1 MMVARCHLGCLEI
14 IHKRPT
20 LRTLYRY
27 IPAVLRYACKR
38 YEVGI
43 TKGNTDGIWVPGR
56 WGYWGTPSL
65 SMIPGTLCNI
75 PELSYLSHLSYLTS
89 LTCHNIPSL
98 PYHIISF
105 HIIYWYRYHT
115 VVMGIYG

>member
-20 LRTLYRY
+20 LQTLYRY

-43 TKGNTDGIWVPGR
+43 TVYGFLEDGGIGGPH
-56 WGYWGTPSL
+56 L
-65 SMIPGTLCNI
+65 
-75 PELSYLSHLSYLTS
+75 YLRYQEPYVTYQ
-89 LTCHNIPSL
+89 T
-98 PYHIISF
+98 YHI
-105 HIIYWYRYHT
+105 YPT
-115 VVMGIYG
+115 

>member
-43 TKGNTDGIWVPGR
+43 TKGNTDHGIRYMGSWKMGDGGPH
-56 WGYWGTPSL
+56 L
-65 SMIPGTLCNI
+65 
-75 PELSYLSHLSYLTS
+75 YLRYQE
-89 LTCHNIPSL
+89 
-98 PYHIISF
+98 PYVT
-105 HIIYWYRYHT
+105 YQTYHT
-115 VVMGIYG
+115 YPIYPICTIYPT

>member
-14 IHKRPT
+14 IHKRST

-43 TKGNTDGIWVPGR
+43 TKGNTDGICLVYGFLEDGGIGGPH
-56 WGYWGTPSL
+56 L
-65 SMIPGTLCNI
+65 
-75 PELSYLSHLSYLTS
+75 YLRYQEPYVTYQ
-89 LTCHNIPSL
+89 T
-98 PYHIISF
+98 YHI
-105 HIIYWYRYHT
+105 YPT
-115 VVMGIYG
+115 